1 MDRIIDLTDFSFFFL
16 LFSFSKSF
24 SDFVIIH
31 SFMKDKY
38 NKFVTLFTTVFLYTI
53 YDRINQIS
61 KSIEENLTSFDY
73 LFLLRLGLL
82 FLIYFIVIS
91 VCTEGTTKKKV
102 LRTFEIVILSQIKW
116 ILSGMTEAFFFIN
129 EQNGVVVEDM
139 PSYQMRMDELL
150 SISLIYFV
158 YGYLFALMIKLF
170 SKNMRSTFSLKHAYF
185 YFFPIANIIP
195 AVLLLGITPTKANV
209 EYEKGYFII
218 CSFIYIIAFSID
230 LFSIFIIDRIIQ
242 TDERN
247 KQLTVIATKNKLE
260 YQSALIVKEEQEH
273 LKRFR
278 HDIRNIN
285 KTVKSLI
292 ESGET
297 DKAIQLLDES
307 SVEAEKTSGVTLCR
321 CNIIN
326 TVLYMKSNEA
336 KEHGIAIFCNVTESS
351 TCKITDID
359 ISRILLNLCDN
370 AINAAKECYE
380 KQINIDIEINDKVIK
395 INTENHYIPNKTKKP
410 SPEHGNGTK
419 IIKQIS
425 KKYGGEYKAEAT
437 DGIYKTQTYL
447 RNINIE

>member
-61 KSIEENLTSFDY
+61 KSIEDNLTSFDY

-336 KEHGIAIFCNVTESS
+336 KEHGIAILCNVTESS

-419 IIKQIS
+419 FIKQIS